1 MYCPCISSGFWF
13 EWSPRV
19 IYSGS
24 SLLFLWTW
32 ILSILYL
39 LLYFLSF
46 SKRIVSISLLPW
58 LSGIPSILFF
68 QLYLF
73 FMYLMWIDCSV
84 DSICIVVSSDMSSG
98 YISSVFR
105 FEWFYLQYIL
115 SQCLFL
121 CFLSAFHLYYSST
134 FCILSE
140 YFWRLSTK
148 CFNLII
154 DAFCMLPLEVYWKI

>member
-1 MYCPCISSGFWF
+1 MYYLVISWLWLIS
-13 EWSPRV
+13 RV
-19 IYSGS
+19 IYYWIKFVVYCELEYFPS
-24 SLLFLWTW
+24 SIFCCT
-32 ILSILYL
+32 Y
-39 LLYFLSF
+39 LSF
-46 SKRIVSISLLPW
+46 SKRHSQYYHYYLDLVAFHLYYSWS
-58 LSGIPSILFF
+58 

-148 CFNLII
+148 CFNVII